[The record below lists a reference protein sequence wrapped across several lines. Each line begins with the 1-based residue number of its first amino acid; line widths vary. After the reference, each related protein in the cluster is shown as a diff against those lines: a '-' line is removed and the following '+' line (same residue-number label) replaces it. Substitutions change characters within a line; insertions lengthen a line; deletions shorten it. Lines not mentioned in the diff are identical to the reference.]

1 MSDKKQQ
8 KSTNSNRQISIKGAV
23 LPVILCIQI
32 ILIFWCN
39 LQYLPKYLDGDFAKL
54 ATHIAEMAENG
65 ALAIPGWKYTTT
77 AEWDCVTLFALP
89 LYCITHR
96 LYLSLAIGNLIITLM
111 LTSVCFLIFD
121 EKRTALI
128 SANLLLIP
136 YEFGI
141 LSYCNMLFYGGSQ
154 YSIKVLVPLLLIGV
168 SLKLAA
174 LKRDGKKPGPALI
187 AASVILLFLILTT
200 TASSGIYVCMCGIFP
215 IAAAYLIWH
224 YVAGKRISGI
234 WIVLASA
241 GILLSGAGI
250 LINRKVMGGTRAD
263 SLSFV
268 TFQEYCDGYISRA
281 LAGFFSVFG
290 ASTVNGN
297 VYITSAYGVFLFLR
311 ILFVLLLIFA
321 IGASL
326 KITVSAFRSL
336 WGRLSDGAESSV
348 SGQGTRQASKSS
360 SNDKSI
366 SEAPAH
372 SDDQAVLRD
381 AMLLAAFFWNLLIIL
396 VADVRAGSPT
406 FEYRYYLIG
415 TVPALFLLAERLS
428 EFHDNTAEKRRIVT
442 AAVYVLSLIA
452 MLLGCYRNIVT
463 LWDREGDVHWEYREL
478 VSYCEGSGIDT
489 LYIYDRSHE
498 TDICR
503 LLSQGT
509 MYIDVLPNGYTWV
522 NDYYASYEGP
532 LDTSDCYVAV
542 PAVSA
547 VFEDGEEIFGRNA
560 ELIHEI
566 GSIKIYMLSQKNAAT

>member
-8 KSTNSNRQISIKGAV
+8 KSIDTNVKTDIRKMV
-23 LPVILCIQI
+23 LPGILCIQI

-39 LQYLPKYLDGDFAKL
+39 LQYLPRYLDGDFAKL
-54 ATHIAEMAENG
+54 ATHIEEMAATG
-65 ALAIPGWKYTTT
+65 TLAISGWKYTTT

-96 LYLSLAIGNLIITLM
+96 LYLSLALGNLLITLL
-111 LTSVCFLIFD
+111 LTGVCFLIFD
-121 EKRTALI
+121 DRKKALI

-154 YSIKVLVPLLLIGV
+154 YSIKVLVPLLLAGV
-168 SLKLAA
+168 SLKLSA
-174 LKRDGKKPGPALI
+174 LKSEGKKPGASII
-187 AASVILLFLILTT
+187 AASALLLFLILTT
-200 TASSGIYVCMCGIFP
+200 CASSGIYVCMCGIFP
-215 IAAAYLIWH
+215 IVAAYLVWH
-224 YVAGKRISGI
+224 YIAKKPVSRIWLG
-234 WIVLASA
+234 LASA
-241 GILLSGAGI
+241 GILLAGAGI

-281 LAGFFSVFG
+281 IAGFFSVFG

-297 VYITSAYGVFLFLR
+297 VYITSAYGIFLFLR
-311 ILFVLLLIFA
+311 ILFVLLLISA
-321 IGASL
+321 IAASL
-326 KITVSAFRSL
+326 KITAAALHSTQ
-336 WGRLSDGAESSV
+336 GGHPESV
-348 SGQGTRQASKSS
+348 KAGGTG
-360 SNDKSI
+360 DLT
-366 SEAPAH
+366 
-372 SDDQAVLRD
+372 VLRD
-381 AMLLAAFFWNLLIIL
+381 VMLLAAFFWNLLIIM

-415 TVPALFLLAERLS
+415 TIPALFLLAERLS
-428 EFHDNTAEKRRIVT
+428 DIHDRAEKSRRTVT
-442 AAVYVLSLIA
+442 AAAYVLLLLA

-463 LWDREGDVHWEYREL
+463 LWDREGDVHAEYREL
-478 VSYCEGSGIDT
+478 VSYCEENGIDM

-503 LLSQGT
+503 LLSSGP
-509 MYIDVLPNGYTWV
+509 MFVDVLPNGYTWV

-532 LDTSDCYVAV
+532 LETSECFVAV

-547 VFEDGEEIFGRNA
+547 VFDEGEKIFGRDA
-560 ELIHEI
+560 QLIHEI
-566 GSIKIYMLSQKNAAT
+566 GSIRIYRLSQQSDNP

>member
-8 KSTNSNRQISIKGAV
+8 KSIDTNVKKDIKKAV

-54 ATHIAEMAENG
+54 ATHIVEMAEKG

-96 LYLSLAIGNLIITLM
+96 LYLSLAIGNLIITL
-111 LTSVCFLIFD
+111 LFTAVCFLIFD
-121 EKRTALI
+121 DRKTALI

-174 LKRDGKKPGPALI
+174 LARDGKKPGPALI
-187 AASVILLFLILTT
+187 AASAVLLFLILTT
-200 TASSGIYVCMCGIFP
+200 TASSGIYGCMCGIFP
-215 IAAAYLIWH
+215 IVAAYMIWH
-224 YVAGKRISGI
+224 YVSRKRISGI
-234 WIVLASA
+234 WLLLALA
-241 GILLSGAGI
+241 GIILAGAGI

-311 ILFVLLLIFA
+311 ILFVLLLIYA
-321 IGASL
+321 IAASV
-326 KITVSAFRSL
+326 KITAASMIKTDSSAKAGSA
-336 WGRLSDGAESSV
+336 G
-348 SGQGTRQASKSS
+348 
-360 SNDKSI
+360 
-366 SEAPAH
+366 
-372 SDDQAVLRD
+372 DQTVLRD
-381 AMLLAAFFWNLLIIL
+381 VMLLASFFWNLLIIL

-428 EFHDNTAEKRRIVT
+428 ALHYKTAADRRTVT
-442 AAVYVLSLIA
+442 AAVYVLLLMA

-463 LWDREGDVHWEYREL
+463 LWDREGDVHREYREL
-478 VSYCEGSGIDT
+478 TGYCEENGIDT

-503 LLSQGT
+503 LLSSGT
-509 MYIDVLPNGYTWV
+509 MYVDVLPNGYTWV

-532 LDTSDCYVAV
+532 LETSECYVAV

-547 VFEDGEEIFGRNA
+547 VFDEGERIFGRDA
-560 ELIHEI
+560 HLIHEI
-566 GSIKIYMLSQKNAAT
+566 GSIKIYRLSQQSDIS